1 MFVNIMK
8 QKYIPIIGIICMII
22 GAVIY
27 MPGAS
32 KGYSSSKLLPG
43 TIFFLVGLALLIIP
57 IIIKLI
63 KK

>member
-1 MFVNIMK
+1 MK

-32 KGYSSSKLLPG
+32 KGYSSSQLLPG
-43 TIFFLVGLALLIIP
+43 TILFLIGAALLIIP
-57 IIIKLI
+57 IVIKLI